1 MEEMKVFFQDVI
13 DKDEVFLLLEKPNK
27 AKYYWTVF
35 LAIFFSF
42 IWTPFMFIG
51 LFISED
57 VGENAVW
64 IVLVCLVSAFLL
76 TLLIALPLSAVA
88 YKKAYYAV
96 TNKRII
102 IRHGIIGIDYRI
114 MELRALGATIV
125 RVGLLDKLLG
135 KNTGTVRFGSPSA
148 QISTVQGSYSNYSFS
163 AIVKPYDVSRLIREA
178 ADKAS
183 GKPAVN

>member
-1 MEEMKVFFQDVI
+1 MEEMKVYFQDVI
-13 DKDEVFLLLEKPNK
+13 DKDETFLLLEKPNK
-27 AKYYWTVF
+27 AKFYWTVVLSILF
-35 LAIFFSF
+35 AFF
-42 IWTPFMFIG
+42 WTPFMFLG
-51 LFISED
+51 LFISDE
-57 VGENAVW
+57 VGKDAAW
-64 IVLVCLVSAFLL
+64 ITAVCLLSGFLL
-76 TLLIALPLSAVA
+76 TLLIALPLAAVA

-125 RVGLLDKLLG
+125 KVGLLDKLLR

-148 QISTVQGSYSNYSFS
+148 QISTAQGSYSNYSFS

-183 GKPAVN
+183 GKTAAN